1 MQLGSG
7 LDTSY
12 PGAIDTYQTFVNGTP
27 MAPDSNTRIDSE
39 LVMDMLRAIIAIEST
54 LGTNPQGGFGSV
66 AARLNAFLPLAT
78 QSNII
83 SFINASVLSIPGTS
97 HAVGAN
103 GIFTEV
109 YDTSAPMMSIQPQT
123 VSVDYTTNN
132 DVLVTFGTNQS
143 GTLAIAAPTPLY
155 TTAFTNVSEASPL
168 VVPATTHG
176 LGAFPYLYAVYDA
189 ADPAVK
195 LDAGGFTVNAPTGA
209 CTLTFGFPQSGLLVL
224 SSGGASR
231 YVTAF
236 TNVSDAAPLVIP
248 GTVHGIPSPYL
259 LYQAY
264 DTGSPARAL
273 PLGSFRVDAD
283 TRDVTV
289 GFAVAQSGTLLLA
302 PVPAPAASLMA
313 LDAPT
318 ATRPVE
324 RLPRVRRVTTE
335 GLGHAV
341 LLLLERLASVEAQIT
356 TLQARFPEETLA

>member
-7 LDTSY
+7 LNTSY

-27 MAPDSNTRIDSE
+27 MAPDANTRVDSE
-39 LVMDMLRAIIAIEST
+39 LMMDILRAIIAIETT
-54 LGTNPQGGFGSV
+54 LGANPQGGFGSV

-83 SFINASVLSIPGTS
+83 SFLNASVLSIPGTS
-97 HAVGAN
+97 HDVTGP
-103 GIFTEV
+103 GILTEV

-123 VSVDYTTNN
+123 VSVDYTTSN
-132 DVLVTFGTNQS
+132 DVVVTFGVNQS

-155 TTAFTNVSEASPL
+155 AAPFTTISEASPL

-195 LDAGGFTVNAPTGA
+195 IDTGGFTAHAATGV
-209 CTLTFGFPQSGLLVL
+209 CTLTFAFAQSGLLVL
-224 SSGGASR
+224 SSGGAGR
-231 YVTAF
+231 YVTTF

-264 DTGSPARAL
+264 DDAAPSANAIPC
-273 PLGSFRVDAD
+273 GSFRVDAT
-283 TRDVTV
+283 TRDVIVT
-289 GFAVAQSGTLLLA
+289 FAVAQSGTLLLA
-302 PVPAPAASLMA
+302 PVPAPAMSLAA
-313 LDAPT
+313 LTAPS
-318 ATRPVE
+318 PVAP
-324 RLPRVRRVTTE
+324 LPRRRRVTTE
-335 GLGHAV
+335 SLGHAV
-341 LLLLERLASVEAQIT
+341 LLMLERLESVEAQMS
-356 TLQARFPEETLA
+356 TLHARLPEEASA